1 MEPPGW
7 TGQEPQARP
16 ARRRGPARQ
25 LVSEF
30 MFGGDD
36 YYPYYSEISC
46 GPADSRY
53 PPVSFITFTR
63 HVSSTIGPPC
73 QCRHQTQTSHNSRQS
88 VRKSTKVGK
97 LITLDDAA
105 ERLAISKRGV
115 RRLVSSG
122 KLKAYRINARVIRVD
137 SADLASVLQAVVP
150 TGKD

>member
-1 MEPPGW
+1 MQPPGW

-16 ARRRGPARQ
+16 VRRRGPARQ

-63 HVSSTIGPPC
+63 HA
-73 QCRHQTQTSHNSRQS
+73 N
-88 VRKSTKVGK
+88 
-97 LITLDDAA
+97 
-105 ERLAISKRGV
+105 ERISPY
-115 RRLVSSG
+115 LM
-122 KLKAYRINARVIRVD
+122 
-137 SADLASVLQAVVP
+137 
-150 TGKD
+150 

>member
-1 MEPPGW
+1 
-7 TGQEPQARP
+7 
-16 ARRRGPARQ
+16 
-25 LVSEF
+25 

-73 QCRHQTQTSHNSRQS
+73 QSRHQTQTSLNSQQS
-88 VRKSTKVGK
+88 VRESMKVGK

-105 ERLAISKRGV
+105 ERLAISKRSV
-115 RRLVSSG
+115 RRLISEGTLPAV
-122 KLKAYRINARVIRVD
+122 RINARTIRIND
-137 SADLASVLQAVVP
+137 DDLAKALRPVVP
-150 TGKD
+150 NGKY